1 MELAAASVRFGC
13 MGAPGSPS
21 PEAPMINRNFV
32 VFFGCPECGA
42 CYSAIQ
48 APRPTAKPR
57 LFSCEDCKS
66 VVHRWSSSYDYSGWR
81 RYENAEPA
89 ARGDGQIHEHGAL
102 RAPATTNTTTPPEAA

>member
-1 MELAAASVRFGC
+1 
-13 MGAPGSPS
+13 
-21 PEAPMINRNFV
+21 MINRNFV

-42 CYSAIQ
+42 CSSAIQ
-48 APRPTAKPR
+48 TPCHTAQPR

-66 VVHRWSSSYDYSGWR
+66 VVHRWSSAYDYSGWR

-102 RAPATTNTTTPPEAA
+102 CAPATTNTTTPPEAA